1 VTKVL
6 KIGGSILTDKSVG
19 LTSRPAAIRAV
30 AEEIATYPED
40 LVLVHGAGSFGH
52 IPAKKYGL
60 PQIFSPEGLRVT
72 HNSVVKL
79 NDLVIE
85 ALARAGVSPM
95 PVHPFSCLFLRD
107 GRIDKFSLEPIK
119 EMLRDGIMPVLHG
132 DVAMDATLRSGIV
145 SGDQLVP
152 YIAKNLQAKG
162 VAIGSNVDG
171 VLSSGKPLAEI
182 SRQALSS
189 MDISLGGSTGI
200 DVTGGM
206 RGKIMELLDL
216 ADWGIDSVIFNAAIE
231 GNIGRA
237 ITGEHVGTRVRRS
250 N

>member
-1 VTKVL
+1 
-6 KIGGSILTDKSVG
+6 
-19 LTSRPAAIRAV
+19 
-30 AEEIATYPED
+30 
-40 LVLVHGAGSFGH
+40 VLVHGAGSFGH

-79 NDLVIE
+79 NDLVVE

-95 PVHPFSCLFLRD
+95 PVHPFSCMLLRD
-107 GRIDKFSLEPIK
+107 GRIDKFSLEPIR

-171 VLSSGKPLAEI
+171 VLSSGKPLVEI

-189 MDISLGGSTGI
+189 MDISLGGSTCI

-237 ITGEHVGTRVRRS
+237 IMGERVGTRVRRS